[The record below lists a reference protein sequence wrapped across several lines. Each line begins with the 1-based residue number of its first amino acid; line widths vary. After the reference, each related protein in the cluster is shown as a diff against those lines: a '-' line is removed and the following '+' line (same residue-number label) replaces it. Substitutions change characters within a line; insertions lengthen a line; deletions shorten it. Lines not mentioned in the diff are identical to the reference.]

1 MSLSILLIFNLE
13 VESSKHFIRDIFYS
27 EFRKQLKRKSDSLV
41 SLSFN
46 SMSKLILKCDFK
58 LHYEINLLYHKKFA
72 NRLINQLKVLIIY
85 HEKGSVEK
93 LEEPLQ
99 IQKQPPEVFY
109 EKRCSCKFHKIYRK
123 TPVPESLF

>member
-46 SMSKLILKCDFK
+46 SMSKFILKCDFK

-99 IQKQPPEVFY
+99 TQKQPPEVFY
-109 EKRCSCKFHKIYRK
+109 EKRCSYKFHKIRRK
-123 TPVPESLF
+123 THVPESLF